1 MFHLFYGGAKIHPQ
15 RIRTRESIG
24 YAWSSDGYTFVKHP
38 QNPVAPRE
46 SNPNAAAFAEVHC
59 IFEPPFLYLYH
70 TLRYLAPRTPAD
82 QKKFPMV
89 ENLGVQV
96 LVTRRPFELD
106 MPVIHHATLGPGQTT
121 AEADSPPISLHGISD
136 ASATVEYFRG
146 DKAPRRIRIHVLQ
159 SDDGS
164 QWKAAE
170 SFDMEPASAGQ
181 SRKTFPLK
189 LGRRFVKVLASNAD
203 PSDSVSNLAITV
215 RLRGE

>member
-106 MPVIHHATLGPGQTT
+106 MPVDPPRDFGSGPDHRRSGLAADQPARHFRRLG
-121 AEADSPPISLHGISD
+121 DCRVL
-136 ASATVEYFRG
+136 
-146 DKAPRRIRIHVLQ
+146 PRRQ
-159 SDDGS
+159 G
-164 QWKAAE
+164 A
-170 SFDMEPASAGQ
+170 
-181 SRKTFPLK
+181 
-189 LGRRFVKVLASNAD
+189 
-203 PSDSVSNLAITV
+203 PSDSHTCAA
-215 RLRGE
+215 E